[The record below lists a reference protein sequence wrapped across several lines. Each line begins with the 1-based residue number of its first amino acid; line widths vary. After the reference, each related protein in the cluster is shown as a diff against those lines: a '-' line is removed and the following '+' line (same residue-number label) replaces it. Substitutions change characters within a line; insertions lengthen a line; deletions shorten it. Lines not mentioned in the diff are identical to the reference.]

1 MSNKGILG
9 GKVANAIDIHQ
20 EALHLSLEPKVMFIL
35 FLTKG
40 HKKFSIIENA
50 RMLPRPLGNGAFSG
64 FSRCSMR
71 QTSVSS
77 QRIDSSRCLNTVNR
91 LSEALVLGILKTK
104 RLLGRVTDISTSG
117 RNII

>member
-20 EALHLSLEPKVMFIL
+20 EALHLSLEPEMMLIL
-35 FLTKG
+35 FLMKG
-40 HKKFSIIENA
+40 HKKFSVIENA
-50 RMLPRPLGNGAFSG
+50 RTLPRPLCNGAFSG
-64 FSRCSMR
+64 FSGCSMR

-77 QRIDSSRCLNTVNR
+77 QRIDSCRCLNTFNR

-104 RLLGRVTDISTSG
+104 RPLGRVRVYSF
-117 RNII
+117 N

>member
-35 FLTKG
+35 FLMKG

-64 FSRCSMR
+64 FSRCLMR
-71 QTSVSS
+71 QASISS
-77 QRIDSSRCLNTVNR
+77 QWIDSCSCLNTFNG

-104 RLLGRVTDISTSG
+104 RLLGRVRIYG
-117 RNII
+117 FN

>member
-35 FLTKG
+35 FLMKG
-40 HKKFSIIENA
+40 HKKFSVIENA
-50 RMLPRPLGNGAFSG
+50 RTLARPLGNGAFSG
-64 FSRCSMR
+64 FSGRSVR
-71 QTSVSS
+71 QTSVTSKW
-77 QRIDSSRCLNTVNR
+77 IDSCCCLNTFNG

-104 RLLGRVTDISTSG
+104 RLLGRVRIYSF
-117 RNII
+117 N

>member
-35 FLTKG
+35 FLMKG
-40 HKKFSIIENA
+40 HKKFLVIENA
-50 RMLPRPLGNGAFSG
+50 RTLLRPLGNGAFSG

-71 QTSVSS
+71 QTSISS
-77 QRIDSSRCLNTVNR
+77 QWIDSCSCLNTFNW
-91 LSEALVLGILKTK
+91 LSEALVRGILKTK
-104 RLLGRVTDISTSG
+104 RLLVRVRIYSF
-117 RNII
+117 N

>member
-20 EALHLSLEPKVMFIL
+20 EALHLSLEPKVM
-35 FLTKG
+35 
-40 HKKFSIIENA
+40 KFSIIENA

-71 QTSVSS
+71 QTSISS
-77 QRIDSSRCLNTVNR
+77 QWIDSCGCLNTFSG

-104 RLLGRVTDISTSG
+104 RLLGRVRVYG
-117 RNII
+117 FN